1 MTTRRV
7 KGKTKSAQKNP
18 QRGGAGSSSPRSR
31 LSGKGRQQEGVKL
44 VTYQCL
50 VCGSK
55 VRVSEDATLVVCWNR
70 HKEQVMDR

>member
-1 MTTRRV
+1 M
-7 KGKTKSAQKNP
+7 
-18 QRGGAGSSSPRSR
+18 
-31 LSGKGRQQEGVKL
+31 
-44 VTYQCL
+44 TYQCL